1 MTAIDLICYEA
12 NNFAIKKMKSSPK
25 TIYQIPGDDFAM
37 NQMLPFG
44 TIMKTDD
51 ETGGGVELVKV
62 IYILAISCAD
72 PRRMVCY

>member
-1 MTAIDLICYEA
+1 
-12 NNFAIKKMKSSPK
+12 
-25 TIYQIPGDDFAM
+25 M